1 MRGATQL
8 YRLVR
13 GDLVSL
19 EVREPLRW
27 LHVRRQRHLVSEPRA
42 CVRADSLRESLVR
55 RQPAGLAGV
64 AQVAGQGRSMK
75 CTVLRFD
82 KFYYFI
88 CRKLD
93 APCSLAG
100 YVCVRTLDCT
110 SASKYAAV
118 GLHRYR

>member
-64 AQVAGQGRSMK
+64 AQVAGEGRSMR
-75 CTVLRFD
+75 CTVMCCAVLRYERL
-82 KFYYFI
+82 FYASTRLYHV
-88 CRKLD
+88 RWQ
-93 APCSLAG
+93 AT
-100 YVCVRTLDCT
+100 YV
-110 SASKYAAV
+110 SAYPT
-118 GLHRYR
+118 GN